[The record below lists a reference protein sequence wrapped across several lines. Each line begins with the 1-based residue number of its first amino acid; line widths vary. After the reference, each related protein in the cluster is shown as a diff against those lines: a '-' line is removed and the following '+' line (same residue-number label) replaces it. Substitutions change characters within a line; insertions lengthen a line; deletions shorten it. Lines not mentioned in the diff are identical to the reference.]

1 VFPIRDT
8 IPHRRAPVMT
18 VLLIVIN
25 LLVFFYEVSLPPHV
39 LERFIEV
46 FGVVPQRF
54 SLWARMGGSP
64 ADPFRFAPILTSM
77 FVHGGWAHVL
87 GNMWF
92 LWIFGDNVE
101 DVLGR
106 PRFLVFYLLCGG
118 AAAFAQIAASPLSAV
133 PTVGASGAIAGVL
146 GAYFWLF
153 PKARILTFIP
163 IFIIPYFVEIPALVF
178 LGIWFV
184 LQLISGVAE
193 VGTRTLHGGVAWW
206 AHAAGFI
213 VGIVLL
219 WILRPSVSRR
229 RAPLYRVS

>member
-1 VFPIRDT
+1 
-8 IPHRRAPVMT
+8 MT
-18 VLLIVIN
+18 VLLIALN
-25 LLVFFYEVSLPPHV
+25 AAVFLYEVSLTPRL
-39 LERFIEV
+39 LEQFIEV
-46 FGVVPQRF
+46 FGVVPERF
-54 SLWARMGGSP
+54 TLWVRMGGWP
-64 ADPFRFAPILTSM
+64 ADPWRFAPILTSM
-77 FVHGGWAHVL
+77 FVHGGWAHIL

-118 AAAFAQIAASPLSAV
+118 AAALAQIAASPLANV

-153 PKARILTFIP
+153 PRARILTFIP
-163 IFIIPYFVEIPALVF
+163 IFIIPYFVEVPALVF

-206 AHAAGFI
+206 AHAAGFV

-219 WILRPSVSRR
+219 WIIRPPASRR
-229 RAPLYRVS
+229 RAAAY